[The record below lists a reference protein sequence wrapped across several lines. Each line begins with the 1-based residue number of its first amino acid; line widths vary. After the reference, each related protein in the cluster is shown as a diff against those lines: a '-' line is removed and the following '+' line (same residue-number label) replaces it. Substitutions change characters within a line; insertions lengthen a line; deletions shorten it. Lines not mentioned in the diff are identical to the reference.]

1 MISWWL
7 LQCLAKKCLQKTKIN
22 SVKKS
27 LHDAIT
33 NMVSELGNT
42 IKFDDCII
50 KEYDALRI
58 LQIKIPL
65 LEEGITSVCLP
76 LNIKN
81 LPIWTKLKIYICVP
95 SSGARLPT
103 WASKLIAPMQNISSI
118 SISTLDVTLKISESA
133 VAIFLCL
140 QSTLRVSRLPA
151 ESFMRYYSWPFRM
164 MWDLS
169 IFSLANG
176 KIGRS
181 KIIIK
186 FQWEIGEEVSEL
198 RKKNFTFTY
207 SFVCEMEKR

>member
-76 LNIKN
+76 LNIK
-81 LPIWTKLKIYICVP
+81 
-95 SSGARLPT
+95 
-103 WASKLIAPMQNISSI
+103 
-118 SISTLDVTLKISESA
+118 ESA
-133 VAIFLCL
+133 HLN
-140 QSTLRVSRLPA
+140 Q
-151 ESFMRYYSWPFRM
+151 
-164 MWDLS
+164 
-169 IFSLANG
+169 
-176 KIGRS
+176 
-181 KIIIK
+181 IK
-186 FQWEIGEEVSEL
+186 NIYMYLHQEQGSQL
-198 RKKNFTFTY
+198 GPP
-207 SFVCEMEKR
+207 S